1 MLNDG
6 YTDLPPGKIASV
18 VTYLEMRAKP
28 RMGTPVPPVGISLR
42 RVTKPDLNW
51 YRNLFRKVG
60 AEWLWF
66 GRLAMNDEQ
75 LRKALWDSQ
84 TEVFA
89 LSEGGGN
96 KNEDKGLLELN
107 CTEPREV
114 EIAYFGISSDLIG
127 KGAGRFLLHRAL
139 EEAWSHNPK
148 RVWLHTC
155 NLDHPR
161 ALDFYQKA
169 GFVPYKFSIEVSDDP
184 RLTGLLP
191 IEAAPQIPMLKR

>member
-1 MLNDG
+1 MLSDG

-18 VTYLEMRAKP
+18 VTYLEMRQKP
-28 RMGTPVPPVGISLR
+28 ELAAVAAPDGISLR
-42 RVTKPDLNW
+42 RVAKPDLNW
-51 YRNLFRKVG
+51 YRNLFRRVG

-66 GRLAMNDEQ
+66 GRLAMTDEQ
-75 LRKALWDSQ
+75 LSKALWEAQ

-89 LSEGGGN
+89 LSESGEN
-96 KNEDKGLLELN
+96 EDEDKGLLELN
-107 CTEPREV
+107 CTEPNEV

-139 EEAWSHNPK
+139 EEAWSHKPK

-161 ALDFYQKA
+161 ALEFYRKA
-169 GFVPYKFSIEVSDDP
+169 GFVPYKFSVEVSDDP
-184 RLTGLLP
+184 RLIGLLP
-191 IEAAPQIPMLKR
+191 LEAAPQIPTLKP

>member
-1 MLNDG
+1 MLSDG

-18 VTYLEMRAKP
+18 VTYLEMRQKP
-28 RMGTPVPPVGISLR
+28 ELAAVAAPDGISLR
-42 RVTKPDLNW
+42 RVAKPDLNW
-51 YRNLFRKVG
+51 YRNLFRRVG

-66 GRLAMNDEQ
+66 GRLAMTDEQ
-75 LRKALWDSQ
+75 LSKALWEAQ

-89 LSEGGGN
+89 LSESGEN
-96 KNEDKGLLELN
+96 EDEDKGLLELN
-107 CTEPREV
+107 CTEPNEV

-139 EEAWSHNPK
+139 EEAWSHKPK

-161 ALDFYQKA
+161 ALEFYRKA
-169 GFVPYKFSIEVSDDP
+169 GFVPYKFSVEVSDDP
-184 RLTGLLP
+184 RLIGLLP
-191 IEAAPQIPMLKR
+191 LEAAPQIPILKS

>member
-1 MLNDG
+1 MLSDG

-18 VTYLEMRAKP
+18 VTYLEMRQKP
-28 RMGTPVPPVGISLR
+28 ELAAVAAPDGISLR
-42 RVTKPDLNW
+42 RVAKPDLNW
-51 YRNLFRKVG
+51 YRNLFRRVG

-66 GRLAMNDEQ
+66 CRLAMTDEQ
-75 LRKALWDSQ
+75 LSKALWEAQ

-89 LSEGGGN
+89 LSESGEN
-96 KNEDKGLLELN
+96 EDEDKGLLELN
-107 CTEPREV
+107 CTEPNEV

-139 EEAWSHNPK
+139 EEAWSHKPK

-161 ALDFYQKA
+161 ALEFYRKA
-169 GFVPYKFSIEVSDDP
+169 GFVPYKFSVEVSDDP
-184 RLTGLLP
+184 RLIGLLP
-191 IEAAPQIPMLKR
+191 LEAAPQVPILKP